1 MNIHKFGGASVK
13 DANSVKNVC
22 SILKSYDKEQ
32 LIVVISAM
40 AKTTNA
46 LEEVWK
52 AYLTNDS
59 SLSSKIRVVEDFHY
73 GMVDELFGTAPCTIR
88 DEVANIFVELDW
100 IVEEEPLD
108 DKSYLYDQIVSLG
121 ELLSTKIVEA
131 YLRKMNL
138 NSKWID
144 AREYIHTDNHYR
156 EGKVNWEK
164 SKAAMQTTL
173 PSLYQ
178 SSILV
183 TQGFI
188 GCTSENFTTTLGR
201 EGSDYTAAIFAN
213 CLDAESVII
222 WKDVPGVL
230 TADPKLFPD
239 AIKLDDIPYAE
250 AIEMTYYGASV
261 IHPKTIKPLQNKKIP
276 LYVKAFLAPDLDGT
290 CVGKKD
296 NVKFDHPIIIVKK
309 NQKLLSISTKDFS
322 FIAEENLSEIMGI
335 ISKHSVK
342 INTMQNSAM
351 TFSCCVDDDDQVEDL
366 IKDIS
371 KHYKVFYNTPLE
383 LVTIRHYN
391 DEVIQKIIA
400 GKELILEQRS
410 RSTIQ
415 LVLRNKS

>member
-1 MNIHKFGGASVK
+1 MKIFKFGGASVK
-13 DANSVKNVC
+13 DAEAVKNVC
-22 SILKSYDKEQ
+22 NILKTYQNDKI
-32 LIVVISAM
+32 LVVISAM

-52 AYLTNDS
+52 AYINQDDS
-59 SLSSKIRVVEDFHY
+59 LKSKVKLVEDFHY
-73 GMVDELFGTAPCTIR
+73 QMIDELFTKNKQAIL
-88 DEVANIFVELDW
+88 DDVNNVFVELEW

-108 DKSYLYDQIVSLG
+108 EKFYLYDQIVSLG

-131 YLRKMNL
+131 YLRESGIQSVWL
-138 NSKWID
+138 D
-144 AREYIHTDNHYR
+144 ARAYIKTDNHYR
-156 EGKVNWEK
+156 EGKVDWDKTKEAIQAEIPIYIDK
-164 SKAAMQTTL
+164 K
-173 PSLYQ
+173 
-178 SSILV
+178 III

-213 CLDAESVII
+213 CLDAESVTI

-230 TADPKLFPD
+230 TADPKLFPN
-239 AIKLDDIPYAE
+239 ATKLDDIPYAE

-276 LYVKAFLAPDLDGT
+276 LYVKAFLQPENPGT

-296 NVKFDHPIIIVKK
+296 NVVFSEPIIIVKK
-309 NQKLLSISTKDFS
+309 NQKLLSISTLDFS
-322 FIAEENLSEIMGI
+322 FIAEENLSEITGL
-335 ISKHSVK
+335 ISKHSIK

-351 TFSCCVDDDDQVEDL
+351 TFSCCVDDDDQVESL

-371 KHYKVFYNTPLE
+371 SKYKVFYNTPLE
-383 LVTIRHYN
+383 LYTIRHYN
-391 DEVIQKIIA
+391 NDVINELTK

-415 LVLRNKS
+415 LVLR